1 MRTRQRSFRVVAI
14 GALLCAYPLFA
25 AHAAQDERAP
35 YGMSM
40 HDDMPL
46 FHLLLEELEYGAG
59 DDGLFHW
66 EGQSWYGNDSHKLWL
81 KSEGE
86 VASGEFEH
94 GRHEVLYD
102 RPISTFFDLQAGLRA
117 DVDDNPGRSWFA
129 FGVQGLAPN
138 FFHVS
143 ATAYAGSNGH
153 FAANA
158 EASFDLLL
166 TQRLI
171 LQPKAELDIY
181 AKSDPARS
189 IGSGISSLEG
199 GIRLRYEF
207 TRKFAPYI
215 GVDYEQK
222 FGGTKRLSIA
232 NGEDSDSLRFVFGI
246 RAWI

>member
-1 MRTRQRSFRVVAI
+1 MKPARRSILAVAMC
-14 GALLCAYPLFA
+14 ALLHTSPLMA
-25 AHAAQDERAP
+25 ADSEQDERAP
-35 YGMSM
+35 FGMPM
-40 HDDMPL
+40 HDDMSL
-46 FHLLLEELEYGAG
+46 FHLLMEQLEYGVG
-59 DDGLFHW
+59 DDGLFRW
-66 EGQSWYGNDSHKLWL
+66 DGQAWYGNDSRKLWL

-86 VASGEFEH
+86 ISNGEFEH

-117 DVDDNPGRSWFA
+117 DIDDNPGRSWFA

-143 ATAYAGSNGH
+143 ATAYAGSSGH
-153 FAANA
+153 FAGNA

-171 LQPKAELDIY
+171 LQPKAELDLY
-181 AKSDPARS
+181 TKSDPARG
-189 IGSGISSLEG
+189 IGSGFSSFEG
-199 GIRLRYEF
+199 GVRLRYEI

-215 GVDYEQK
+215 GVNYEQK
-222 FGGTKRLSIA
+222 FGGTKRFAIA
-232 NGEDSDSLRFVFGI
+232 NGEDPDSLRFVFGV